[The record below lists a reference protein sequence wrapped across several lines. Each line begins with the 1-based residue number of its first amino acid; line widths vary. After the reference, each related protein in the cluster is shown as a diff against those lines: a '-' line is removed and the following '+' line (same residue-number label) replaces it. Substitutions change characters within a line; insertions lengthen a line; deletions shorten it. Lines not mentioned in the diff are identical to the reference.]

1 MSKTRTFL
9 TLFSIISIL
18 LSVSHIV
25 HFASPLLEM
34 TADPDIPESGDDM
47 TAMEFLKMA
56 QFFDEYDWEEYD
68 SEDFPD
74 WLYMPSE
81 YPSELNASEDALS
94 PWAAYDWDSYDP
106 NDFPNWMNAPAEL
119 PVDFDEDDEDDFIIT
134 YMDEDYMN
142 EVLELMGSETDTE
155 SGEISAEQTDITSF
169 IHPLEAIYGL
179 IWIAVAVISLIL
191 SRSVN

>member
-1 MSKTRTFL
+1 
-9 TLFSIISIL
+9 
-18 LSVSHIV
+18 VN
-25 HFASPLLEM
+25 PLLEM
-34 TADPDIPESGDDM
+34 SADPDIPESGDDM

-56 QFFDEYDWEEYD
+56 QFFDEYDWEEYN

-81 YPSELNASEDALS
+81 YPSELNASEDAVS

-106 NDFPNWMNAPAEL
+106 NDFPNWINAPAEL
-119 PVDFDEDDEDDFIIT
+119 PADFDEIDEDDFIFT

-142 EVLELMGSETDTE
+142 EIIELMGFETDT
-155 SGEISAEQTDITSF
+155 EISAEQTDITSF